1 MKTKIVVAVLAVVVL
16 AVGALAVACAPDDK
30 TEETG
35 SDTVVSETVDNTTET
50 IVIEVE
56 EETVE

>member
-1 MKTKIVVAVLAVVVL
+1 MKTKIVVAALAVVVL

-30 TEETG
+30 TEDAG
-35 SDTVVSETVDNTTET
+35 SDTVVTETADATET

-56 EETVE
+56 EETAE

>member
-1 MKTKIVVAVLAVVVL
+1 MKTKIVIAALAVVVL

-30 TEETG
+30 TEDTG
-35 SDTVVSETVDNTTET
+35 SDTVITETADNTIET

-56 EETVE
+56 EETAE

>member
-1 MKTKIVVAVLAVVVL
+1 MNKIIVAALAVVVL

-30 TEETG
+30 TEDTG
-35 SDTVVSETVDNTTET
+35 SDTNADTTET

-56 EETVE
+56 EETAE

>member
-1 MKTKIVVAVLAVVVL
+1 MKTKIVVAALAVVVL
-16 AVGALAVACAPDDK
+16 AVGALAIACAPDGK

-35 SDTVVSETVDNTTET
+35 SDTTADTTET

-56 EETVE
+56 EETAE